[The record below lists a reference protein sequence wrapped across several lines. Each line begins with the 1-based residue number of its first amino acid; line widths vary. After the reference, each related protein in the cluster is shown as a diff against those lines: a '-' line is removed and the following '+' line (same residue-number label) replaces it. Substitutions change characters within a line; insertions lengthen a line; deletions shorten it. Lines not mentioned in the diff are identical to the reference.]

1 MPGGDYFGASAR
13 TRSMRTTSS
22 QSAARASIAAPHFST
37 VGGAKVSQ
45 AENDARHFYILLLGP
60 GAVGPRTSSDITV
73 ESGEFGTAIRAEPDR
88 AMDYCNTGN

>member
-22 QSAARASIAAPHFST
+22 QSAARASIAAPHSST

-60 GAVGPRTSSDITV
+60 GAVGKYVHITV